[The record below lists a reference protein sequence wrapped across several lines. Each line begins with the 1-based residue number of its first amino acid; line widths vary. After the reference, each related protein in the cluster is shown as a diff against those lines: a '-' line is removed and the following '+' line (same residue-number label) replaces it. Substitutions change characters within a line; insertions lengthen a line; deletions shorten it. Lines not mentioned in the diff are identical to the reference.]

1 MKLRPELLSV
11 SCLLLIF
18 ALEAG
23 CGGGS
28 ANVTPTP
35 TPNSNPMPSIS
46 SLSPSSADV
55 GSNSQSLTVNG
66 TGFTTSSLISVNS
79 VPHQAT
85 FVSSQQLTTTLTQ
98 ADMSVPQDLTVV
110 VTNPAPGGGVSSSA
124 AFAVIGA
131 SLEVDVVNLPPGV
144 PANVQVSGPKG
155 LNLLVTSNRKIAGF
169 GGTYSVSAAGVTVGP
184 VTYYPSVP
192 VQSATLQIATTSTI
206 TVDYHTIVP
215 NTTKVL
221 DSTGNQSVT
230 VSPTGDSITLP
241 AESTTA
247 QSLGPGDILIAGPST
262 GAPNGLLVKILSVS
276 ASGGSIMATVQPAAL
291 EDAIQQATISF
302 STALV
307 PSAPLQPLASQ
318 NRAISVATAIVAP
331 GSLPNS
337 CATNPLTFNQP
348 FDVTVDVLHESGS
361 VEFCPS
367 LDFKMDI
374 SGFKLQSLQATINAG
389 VHSDLEVD
397 VTPTATPSFSQTF
410 TPLVLPPVTVPVEI
424 PPFPPIPVVVNLQLE
439 PFLNV
444 NGVLTA
450 SLRAR
455 LSADAKESAGFSY
468 LNGSVSPVSTLA
480 VNFSPTQPSLDAAVT
495 VKGQVGVKLGMLVYG
510 VNLLSVPTDVF
521 LKFDA
526 ATTNNPWW
534 ILSGG
539 FEGPADIDLHIMSRS
554 LAQFHL
560 PDIFG
565 FSQNLLQ
572 APGPFTPN
580 TVAPTITIL
589 NPSQAQAGSANFK
602 IAITGS
608 NFVRGDAVSF
618 AGVPV
623 PTTIV
628 DSQDMTAV
636 LPASSLANPGTFPV
650 LISDSNFPS
659 IVSNSGSFTVVGS
672 GINPVPVISSLF
684 PASLTTASA
693 PQTLT
698 INGANFVPT
707 STVTLNGSTRA
718 VTLIASDQL
727 TISITAADLAQTG
740 SLPVV
745 VDNPAPGGGLSNA
758 LSLSITGVLD
768 IISTI
773 AGSTAV
779 GHADGPPLQ
788 AQFCGPSGLAFDASG
803 NMYIADNCNHAIREL
818 VAANR
823 LVTTIAG
830 QPPLNGF
837 AGDGG
842 PAVNARLF
850 GPSDV
855 ATDSSGNLYI
865 SDTWNS
871 RIRKINAAS
880 GVIST
885 IAGDGIVGFTPDG
898 VLATSSHLNNVL
910 GLKVDAAGNV
920 YFADSGNNRIR
931 KIDAVTGIVTTITGN
946 GAAGFTGD
954 GGPASDAE
962 LNFPVQIAFDSAGNL
977 YIADYQNFRV
987 RRVDA
992 KTGTIATI
1000 AGNGTSFFP
1009 TDGGPA
1015 TNSAISGMQSL
1026 ILDSSGALFITDL
1039 GNARIRVVN
1048 VSTSPINVAGITVQP
1063 GNIDSIAGIGTS
1075 GYKGDGGLATSA
1087 QVDGP
1092 TGLSFDPVGN
1102 LVFADHFNEVIRLI
1116 TLR

>member
-1 MKLRPELLSV
+1 
-11 SCLLLIF
+11 
-18 ALEAG
+18 
-23 CGGGS
+23 
-28 ANVTPTP
+28 
-35 TPNSNPMPSIS
+35 
-46 SLSPSSADV
+46 
-55 GSNSQSLTVNG
+55 
-66 TGFTTSSLISVNS
+66 
-79 VPHQAT
+79 
-85 FVSSQQLTTTLTQ
+85 
-98 ADMSVPQDLTVV
+98 MSVPGDLTVV
-110 VTNPAPGGGVSSSA
+110 VTNPPPGGGGSSPA
-124 AFAVIGA
+124 PFAVIGA
-131 SLEVDVVNLPPGV
+131 SLEVDVINLPPGV
-144 PANVQVSGPKG
+144 PANVQVSGPNG
-155 LNLLVTSNRKIAGF
+155 LNVLVTSNSKIAGF
-169 GGTYSVSAAGVTVGP
+169 GGTYSVSATGVTVGA

-192 VQSATLQIATTSTI
+192 VQSATLQIAATSTI

-221 DSTGNQSVT
+221 DSAGNQSVT
-230 VSPTGDSITLP
+230 VSLTGDSITLP
-241 AESTTA
+241 RASSTA
-247 QSLGPGDILIAGPST
+247 QSLAPGDILVAGPSP

-276 ASGGSIMATVQPAAL
+276 ASGGSIMATVQQAAL
-291 EDAIQQATISF
+291 EDAIQQATITF

-307 PSAPLQPLASQ
+307 PSAPLQSLAAH
-318 NRAISVATAIVAP
+318 NRAGSLPTAIVAP
-331 GSLPNS
+331 GLLPNS

-348 FDVTVDVLHESGS
+348 FDLTIDVLHESGN

-389 VHSDLEVD
+389 VHSDFEVD

-410 TPLVLPPVTVPVEI
+410 TPLVLPAVTVPVAI
-424 PPFPPIPVVVNLQLE
+424 PPFPPIPVVLNLQLE
-439 PFLNV
+439 PFVNV

-450 SLRAR
+450 SLKAG
-455 LSADAKESAGFSY
+455 LSADATASAGFSY
-468 LNGSVSPVSTLA
+468 LNGSVSPVSNLT
-480 VNFSPTQPSLDAAVT
+480 VNFSPIQPSLDAT
-495 VKGQVGVKLGMLVYG
+495 FTIKGQVGVNLGLLVYG

-565 FSQNLLQ
+565 FSQDLLQ
-572 APGPFTPN
+572 APGPFTSG
-580 TVAPTITIL
+580 TVAPTIDIL
-589 NPSQAQAGSANFK
+589 NPNQAQVGSTNFK

-608 NFVRGDAVSF
+608 NFVRGDAVTF
-618 AGVPV
+618 AGVQL

-628 DSQDMTAV
+628 DSGDLTSV
-636 LPASSLANPGTFPV
+636 LPASSLANPGTFSV
-650 LISDSNFPS
+650 LVTDSNFPS

-672 GINPVPVISSLF
+672 GINPVPVISSLS

-707 STVTLNGSTRA
+707 STATLNGSTRA
-718 VTLIASDQL
+718 ATFIASDQL
-727 TISITAADLAQTG
+727 TIPLTAADLAQTG

-745 VDNPAPGGGLSNA
+745 VNNPAPGGGPSNP
-758 LSLSITGVLD
+758 LSLSITGALD

-788 AQFCGPSGLAFDASG
+788 SQFCGPSGVAFDAGG

-818 VAANR
+818 NAANG
-823 LVTTIAG
+823 LITTIAG

-837 AGDGG
+837 TGDGG

-871 RIRKINAAS
+871 RIRKISATS

-885 IAGDGIVGFTPDG
+885 IAGDGIVGFTQDG

-910 GLKVDAAGNV
+910 GLKVDAIGDV

-931 KIDAVTGIVTTITGN
+931 RIDAVTGIVTTIAGN
-946 GAAGFTGD
+946 GTAGFTGD
-954 GGPASDAE
+954 GGPASVAE
-962 LNFPVQIAFDSAGNL
+962 LNFPVQIAFDSGGNL

-992 KTGTIATI
+992 KTGTIATV

-1015 TNSAISGMQSL
+1015 TNSAISGIQSL
-1026 ILDSSGALFITDL
+1026 IFDPSGALFITDL

-1048 VSTSPINVAGITVQP
+1048 VSLTPISVAGIMIQP

-1075 GYKGDGGLATSA
+1075 GYKGDEGLATSA

-1102 LVFADHFNEVIRLI
+1102 LVFADHFNEVIRRI
-1116 TLR
+1116 TLH